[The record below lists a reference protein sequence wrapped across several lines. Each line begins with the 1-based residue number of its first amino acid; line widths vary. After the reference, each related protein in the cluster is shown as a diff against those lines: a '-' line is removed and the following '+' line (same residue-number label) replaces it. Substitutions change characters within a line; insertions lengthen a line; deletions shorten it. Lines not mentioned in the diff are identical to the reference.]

1 MYLEGWE
8 WYIDIVG
15 MEVSQ
20 NQLVDFMVQWYMVIY
35 FSGVNMQFENLNFLL
50 QIYQEDFWCWV
61 VDYQ

>member
-8 WYIDIVG
+8 WYIDTVG